1 MNTSLLKLTLDR
13 VVNSRHPEM
22 GEDTRDALEALLKT
36 KEYNKGDTIT
46 YEGETCRNIF
56 FIGKG
61 MVRQFYY
68 KNDKDITEH
77 FSYEGCIMMAV
88 ESVLRGEPTH
98 LIAEALEPTT
108 LYYIPYEEFIK
119 ATEQHWGLNIFY
131 RKIIEYSLI
140 VAQVKAYSWRFE
152 TARERYNLLLKAHP
166 EVVKRVPLLHI
177 ASHLNMTPETL
188 SRVRSGAL

>member
-1 MNTSLLKLTLDR
+1 MDKSLLKLTLDR

-22 GEDTRDALEALLKT
+22 DEDTRDALEAMLKT
-36 KEYNKGDTIT
+36 KEFDKGDTIT
-46 YEGETCRNIF
+46 YEGETSKNIF

-68 KNDKDITEH
+68 KDDKDITEH

-88 ESVLRGEPTH
+88 ESLLRDEPTH

-108 LYYIPYEEFIK
+108 LYYISYDEFIK
-119 ATEQHWGLNIFY
+119 ATEKHWGLNVFY

-140 VAQVKAYSWRFE
+140 VTQVKAYSWRFE
-152 TARERYNLLLKAHP
+152 TARERYELLSKTHP
-166 EVVKRVPLLHI
+166 EVIKRVPLLHI

-188 SRVRSGAL
+188 SRVRSGVL